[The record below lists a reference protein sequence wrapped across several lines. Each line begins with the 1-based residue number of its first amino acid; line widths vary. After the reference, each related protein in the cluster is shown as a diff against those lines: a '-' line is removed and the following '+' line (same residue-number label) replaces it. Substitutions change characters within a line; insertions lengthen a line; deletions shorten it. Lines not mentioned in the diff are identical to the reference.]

1 MEHIELICRRKSQ
14 LQFGYI
20 SFIRILPSFKD
31 IRSFL
36 TRKDI
41 IQLEPKKKL
50 FKYSRINILDLVKKG
65 ERAPRRRNHRLF
77 FRRAIILHLKVT
89 FRSFYAIVIKLS

>member
-20 SFIRILPSFKD
+20 SFIRILPSFED

-41 IQLEPKKKL
+41 IQLEPKKN
-50 FKYSRINILDLVKKG
+50 FFQMFAHKY
-65 ERAPRRRNHRLF
+65 
-77 FRRAIILHLKVT
+77 T
-89 FRSFYAIVIKLS
+89 